1 MKKSILLIFIL
12 LLLIGCGKKEK
23 EKIVVYVPSSMTFL
37 QDEIGQDF
45 YEKTGVEVEIVGIK
59 GIPARLKLEKRKPKA
74 DIVLG
79 LSEINVIQAKKE
91 GTIASYKPKT
101 AGKIMKEEY
110 LIDSEWYTTPFDFG
124 SLAINA
130 NKDGLK
136 KMPASFE
143 DLKKLKGQLIV
154 LSPNSFT
161 GQEFMMWTV
170 AVYGENWLKFWE
182 ELKPAI
188 KTVAP
193 GWSEGWAK
201 FTTNEA
207 PLMVGYATSDLYF
220 DEKSSYKSFI
230 PSEGGYIY
238 VQGASLVAK
247 KDIKDGAK
255 LFMDYILEDKF
266 QRAMAEKN
274 YMLPVTDIKLGD
286 EYSRVPTSAK
296 VVRVKPS
303 DLKKIEEYKR
313 ELIKLLKK

>member
-1 MKKSILLIFIL
+1 MKKSILWIL
-12 LLLIGCGKKEK
+12 MVLLGITSFST
-23 EKIVVYVPSSMTFL
+23 EKITVYVPSSMTFL
-37 QDEIGQDF
+37 QEEIGQDF
-45 YEKTGVEVEIVGIK
+45 LDKTGVEVEIIGIK
-59 GIPARLKLEKRKPKA
+59 GIPARLKLEKRRPKA

-91 GTIASYKPKT
+91 GTITSYKPKT
-101 AGKIMKEEY
+101 SNKIMKKKY
-110 LIDSEWYTTPFDFG
+110 MIDNEWYSTPFDFG

-136 KMPASFE
+136 NMPTSFE
-143 DLKKLKGQLIV
+143 DLKKLNKQLII
-154 LSPNSFT
+154 LDPNSFT

-188 KTVAP
+188 KTTAP

-238 VQGASLVAK
+238 IQGASIVAK

-266 QRAMAEKN
+266 QKAMADKN
-274 YMLPVTDIKLGD
+274 YMLPVTDIKLGE
-286 EYSRVPTSAK
+286 EYKRVPTSTK
-296 VVRVKPS
+296 VVRVKS
-303 DLKKIEEYKR
+303 GDLERIEEYKK